1 MQSPT
6 VGLRRPMLFRTRK
19 SRFARA
25 LLLAAGLTAVCGS
38 FGLHA
43 EPASA
48 RADVA
53 SSPVWSPGAPAA
65 RAPHDCPACLAQR
78 PVSIAPG
85 PTVLLRPEAT
95 ALPVAACEIRWPE
108 RVAAR
113 PRRDRAPPSVS

>member
-1 MQSPT
+1 
-6 VGLRRPMLFRTRK
+6 MLLNTRK
-19 SRFARA
+19 SRFART
-25 LLLAAGLTAVCGS
+25 LLLAAGLAAVCGS

-48 RADVA
+48 RSDL
-53 SSPVWSPGAPAA
+53 SPRPAWSPAGPAA

-78 PVSIAPG
+78 PVSIAPAA
-85 PTVLLRPEAT
+85 TVPLRPEAT
-95 ALPVAACEIRWPE
+95 ALPVAASEVRWPE